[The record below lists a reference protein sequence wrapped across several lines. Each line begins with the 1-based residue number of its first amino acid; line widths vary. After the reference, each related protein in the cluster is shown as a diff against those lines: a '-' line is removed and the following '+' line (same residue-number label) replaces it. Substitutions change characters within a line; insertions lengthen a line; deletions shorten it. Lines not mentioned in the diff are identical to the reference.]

1 MAIPALRMIP
11 RREAAVLLLGMLLAG
26 ALAWLLAASGFTD
39 RADRW
44 LLGLLRELPPGRPA
58 PSQVIDLPWLS
69 ALAAA
74 LAWLLRPRTARR
86 GRPAGWLWALSPLLL
101 AWGLQWALSC
111 WWPPLATTLAMLLV
125 AMLRRWRRRRFPELE
140 PISALQSAADSA
152 LRDGDTLPCTLVR
165 LQLRGP
171 DGRRLPLVDLM
182 PPLKARARRGGDR
195 LARAGSHGFVLW
207 LAHTDAEAAAGW
219 ARELRADLAP
229 ILARHALHCSIG
241 LATEESAGAP
251 LQQLWQRAAP
261 PEGSA

>member
-1 MAIPALRMIP
+1 MIP
-11 RREAAVLLLGMLLAG
+11 RREAGVLLLGVLLAG
-26 ALAWLLAASGFTD
+26 ALAWLLAASGLTAP
-39 RADRW
+39 ADRW
-44 LLGLLRELPPGRPA
+44 LLDLLPRPA
-58 PSQVIDLPWLS
+58 TPARVLDLPWLS

-101 AWGLQWALSC
+101 ACGLWLASSY

-125 AMLRRWRRRRFPELE
+125 AALRRWRRRRFPELE

-152 LRDGDTLPCTLVR
+152 LRDGDALPCTLVR
-165 LQLRGP
+165 LQLRAPG
-171 DGRRLPLVDLM
+171 GRRLPLVDLM

-229 ILARHALHCSIG
+229 ILARHDLHCSIG
-241 LATEESAGAP
+241 IATEDAAGAH

-261 PEGSA
+261 PGNAP

>member
-1 MAIPALRMIP
+1 VVIPAPRMIP
-11 RREAAVLLLGMLLAG
+11 RREAGLLLIGTLLAG
-26 ALAWLLAASGFTD
+26 ALAWLFAANGFTIP
-39 RADRW
+39 ADRW
-44 LLGLLRELPPGRPA
+44 LLGLLPA
-58 PSQVIDLPWLS
+58 GGSPSGVLDLPWLS

-74 LAWLLRPRTARR
+74 AAWLLRPRTARR
-86 GRPAGWLWALSPLLL
+86 GRAIGALWAMSPLLL
-101 AWGLQWALSC
+101 AWALQSTLSY
-111 WWPPLATTLAMLLV
+111 WWPPLPTTLAMLLV
-125 AMLRRWRRRRFPELE
+125 ALLRRWRRRRFPELE

-152 LRDGDTLPCTLVR
+152 LRDGDALPCTLVR

-229 ILARHALHCSIG
+229 ILARHDLHCSIG
-241 LATEESAGAP
+241 LATEEAAGTP

-261 PEGSA
+261 PGTGA